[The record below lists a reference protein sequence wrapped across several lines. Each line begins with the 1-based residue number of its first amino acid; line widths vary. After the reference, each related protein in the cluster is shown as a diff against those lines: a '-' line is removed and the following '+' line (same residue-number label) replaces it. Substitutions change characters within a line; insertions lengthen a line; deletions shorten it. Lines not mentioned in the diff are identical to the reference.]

1 MRTLDPV
8 FTLPDDAAPQSF
20 AQAPE
25 AVAHL
30 IALYQKASDFLCEK
44 FVSVLGSGDSSTRY
58 RAFYPEVRITTSS
71 YASVDSRLSFGHV
84 YGPGVFATTITQ
96 PVLVPELSR
105 ATVGVVDRKSW
116 LHCAGWLFEH
126 AHPGPFCRGA

>member
-1 MRTLDPV
+1 M
-8 FTLPDDAAPQSF
+8 
-20 AQAPE
+20 
-25 AVAHL
+25 

-96 PVLVPELSR
+96 LPIQPQEQKCRILHKLHRSR
-105 ATVGVVDRKSW
+105 AT
-116 LHCAGWLFEH
+116 F
-126 AHPGPFCRGA
+126 